1 MTDADEYRRLLKSVR
16 GRRLLLCRG
25 TDLLR
30 DIVTSMGEDN
40 GEGPEFYG
48 EREPITP
55 RRRADLLA
63 LVEVLRSM
71 LITANDGGG
80 RAQG

>member
-1 MTDADEYRRLLKSVR
+1 MTLDEQRRLIRNVR

-30 DIVTSMGEDN
+30 DIVNALGEDD
-40 GEGPEFYG
+40 GDGPAFYG
-48 EREPITP
+48 ELDPITP

-63 LVEVLRSM
+63 MVEVLRSM

-80 RAQG
+80 HG